1 MSNLTFLG
9 NVNKDIPVKVDMES
23 NQMLCFRHIFQIN
36 NVSGRVRF
44 GLKLSVEFPRQ
55 VMNFP
60 QKVNV
65 SFEKR

>member
-9 NVNKDIPVKVDMES
+9 NVNKDIPVNVDMES
-23 NQMLCFRHIFQIN
+23 NQMFCFRHIFQIN
-36 NVSGRVRF
+36 NVSGVRF
-44 GLKLSVEFPRQ
+44 GLKLNVEFPRQ